1 MAVMSPTMEL
11 QAAALARQR
20 RRGAFYIAAG
30 ALIVFLFSRDTHWG
44 ELATL
49 GMNTT
54 RSVELVKLPDIVVPV
69 LPTVWFLGASAIGLG
84 VWEFWRGFRRTGWL
98 LGVVSFAFLAAFLVW
113 AARGESFSLIGILS
127 ASLQLA
133 TPILLGA
140 LSGVL
145 CERSAVINIAIEGM
159 MLGAAFTSVL
169 VANVTGSIW
178 LGLFAALAVGA
189 LLAAWHAVMSIQFKM
204 DQIVSGTVIN
214 IFATG
219 LTNFLNQRV
228 MQVYTQFNNE
238 MTFPVISNVFPGL
251 GKIPILGP
259 LLFDQSPL
267 VWIALILLIVIQVA
281 LFHTRWGLRTRAV
294 GEHPLAADT
303 LGINII
309 RVRYVNVILGGIV
322 AGLGGAYFTLG
333 SVGRFDKLMTN
344 GRGFIALAAMIF
356 GNWTPLGSFASSL
369 IFGFAD
375 ALQVK
380 LQILIGQ
387 VNIPSE
393 FLLML
398 PYIVTMVVLA
408 GVVGR
413 VMPPAADGQPYEKQ

>member
-1 MAVMSPTMEL
+1 MAASAQSTPLTS
-11 QAAALARQR
+11 ALTRQR
-20 RRGAFYIAAG
+20 QLGLFYAAVG
-30 ALIVFLFSRDTHWG
+30 LAMIVFFTRDVQPG

-49 GMNTT
+49 GLNTT
-54 RSVELVKLPDIVVPV
+54 RSVELIKLPDIIVPV
-69 LPTVWFLGASAIGLG
+69 LPVVWALG
-84 VWEFWRGFRRTGWL
+84 VLAFLIGFWQFVYGLRRSGIA
-98 LGVVSFAFLAAFLVW
+98 LGLVSSFFLAAFLIWV
-113 AARGESFSLIGILS
+113 ARGASFSLIGILS

-140 LSGVL
+140 LSGIL

-159 MLGAAFTSVL
+159 MLAAAFTSVI
-169 VANVTGSIW
+169 VANATGNIM
-178 LGLFAALAVGA
+178 LGFLAALAIGA
-189 LLAAWHAVMSIQFKM
+189 LLAMWHAVLSIQFKV

-228 MQVYTQFNNE
+228 LQEYQMLNE
-238 MTFPVISNVFPGL
+238 QMTFPVISQVFPDL
-251 GKIPILGP
+251 GKIPLLGP
-259 LLFDQSPL
+259 LLFDQSPI
-267 VWIALILLIVIQVA
+267 VWLALILLLVVHIA
-281 LFHTRWGLRTRAV
+281 LFYTRWGLRTRAV
-294 GEHPLAADT
+294 GEHPRAADT
-303 LGINII
+303 LGIDVI
-309 RVRYVNVILGGIV
+309 RVRYINVVLGGVV

-356 GNWTPLGSFASSL
+356 GNWSPLGAFASSL

-387 VNIPSE
+387 VNIPYE

-398 PYIVTMVVLA
+398 PYIVTMIVLA

-413 VMPPAADGQPYEKQ
+413 ALPPAADGQAYEKQ

>member
-1 MAVMSPTMEL
+1 MAVMTKIGEK
-11 QAAALARQR
+11 AAPLSRQR
-20 RRGAFYIAAG
+20 QLGLFYV
-30 ALIVFLFSRDTHWG
+30 ALGLGMLLYFVPTSQPG
-44 ELATL
+44 QLATFGL
-49 GMNTT
+49 NTT
-54 RSVELVKLPDIVVPV
+54 RSVELIRLPDIVIPV
-69 LPTVWFLGASAIGLG
+69 QPALWFFSALVIVLGLMHA
-84 VWEFWRGFRRTGWL
+84 WRGFQKTGWL
-98 LGVVSFAFLAAFLVW
+98 LGIVSLSFLTAFLVS
-113 AARGESFSLIGILS
+113 AARGTSFSLIGILS

-145 CERSAVINIAIEGM
+145 CERSGVINIAIEGM

-169 VANVTGSIW
+169 VANVTDSIL
-178 LGLFAALAVGA
+178 LGLLAALAVGA
-189 LLAAWHAVMSIQFKM
+189 LLAAWHAVLSIRFKM
-204 DQIVSGTVIN
+204 NQIISGTVIN

-228 MQVYTQFNNE
+228 MQVYTDLNNE
-238 MTFPVISNVFPGL
+238 MTFPYISQVFPGL
-251 GKIPILGP
+251 GKIPIVGP
-259 LLFDQSPL
+259 LLFDQTPI
-267 VWIALILLIVIQVA
+267 VWMALILLVVIQVA
-281 LFHTRWGLRTRAV
+281 LFNTRWGLRTRAV
-294 GEHPLAADT
+294 GEHPKAADT
-303 LGINII
+303 LGINVF
-309 RVRYVNVILGGIV
+309 RVRYVNVILGGMV
-322 AGLGGAYFTLG
+322 AGLAGAYFTLG

-356 GNWTPLGSFASSL
+356 GNWTPTGAFASSL

-387 VNIPSE
+387 VNIPYD

-398 PYIVTMVVLA
+398 PYIVTMVALA

-413 VMPPAADGQPYEKQ
+413 VVPPAADGEVYEKQ

>member
-1 MAVMSPTMEL
+1 MAVMTKIGEKASPFTRQRQL
-11 QAAALARQR
+11 GLFYAAL
-20 RRGAFYIAAG
+20 G
-30 ALIVFLFSRDTHWG
+30 
-44 ELATL
+44 L
-49 GMNTT
+49 GMLLYFMPTSQPGQLAAFGLNTT
-54 RSVELVKLPDIVVPV
+54 RSVELIRLPDIVIPV
-69 LPTVWFLGASAIGLG
+69 QPALWFLSLLVIGLG
-84 VWEFWRGFRRTGWL
+84 LAHAWRGFQKTGWL
-98 LGVVSFAFLAAFLVW
+98 LGVVSLSFLTAFLVS
-113 AARGESFSLIGILS
+113 AARGTSFSLIGILS

-169 VANVTGSIW
+169 VANVTGSVL
-178 LGLFAALAVGA
+178 LGLVAALAVGA
-189 LLAAWHAVMSIQFKM
+189 LLAAWHAVLSIQFKM
-204 DQIVSGTVIN
+204 NQIVSGTVIN

-219 LTNFLNQRV
+219 LTNFLNQRA
-228 MQVYTQFNNE
+228 MQVYTNLNNE
-238 MTFPVISNVFPGL
+238 MTFPYLSQVFPGL

-259 LLFDQSPL
+259 LLFDQTPI
-267 VWIALILLIVIQVA
+267 VWMALILLVVIQVA
-281 LFHTRWGLRTRAV
+281 LFNTRWGLRTRAV
-294 GEHPLAADT
+294 GEHPKAADT
-303 LGINII
+303 LGINVF
-309 RVRYVNVILGGIV
+309 RMRYLNVILGGMV

-356 GNWTPLGSFASSL
+356 GNWTPTGAFASSL

-387 VNIPSE
+387 VNIPYD

-398 PYIVTMVVLA
+398 PYVVTMVALA

-413 VMPPAADGQPYEKQ
+413 VVPPAADGEVYEKQ

>member
-1 MAVMSPTMEL
+1 MSAIAQIGL
-11 QAAALARQR
+11 KAAPLARPR
-20 RRGAFYIAAG
+20 MLGYFYIFIG
-30 ALIVFLFSRDTHWG
+30 LCMLVFFARDAQPG
-44 ELATL
+44 QLATL

-69 LPTVWFLGASAIGLG
+69 LPALLVLGAIVLLLG
-84 VWEFWRGFRRTGWL
+84 IYQATRGFGKTGWL
-98 LGVVSFAFLAAFLVW
+98 LGVVSLCFLTAFLIW
-113 AARGESFSLIGILS
+113 AARGTSFSLIGILS

-145 CERSAVINIAIEGM
+145 CERSGVVNIAIEGM

-169 VANVTGSIW
+169 VANLTGNIM
-178 LGLFAALAVGA
+178 LGLLAALLTGAV
-189 LLAAWHAVMSIQFKM
+189 LAAWHAVLSIQFRM
-204 DQIVSGTVIN
+204 NQIISGTVIN

-219 LTNFLNQRV
+219 LTNFLNQRT
-228 MQVYTQFNNE
+228 MQVYQNLNNE
-238 MTFPVISNVFPGL
+238 QTFPVISRMFPDL

-259 LLFDQSPL
+259 LLFDQNAIVWLAL
-267 VWIALILLIVIQVA
+267 VLLVVIQVA

-294 GEHPLAADT
+294 GEHPRAADT
-303 LGINII
+303 LGINVF
-309 RVRYVNVILGGIV
+309 RTRYTNVILGGLV
-322 AGLGGAYFTLG
+322 AGLAGAYFTLG
-333 SVGRFDKLMTN
+333 SVGRFDKLMSN

-356 GNWTPLGSFASSL
+356 GNWTPVGAFFSSL
-369 IFGFAD
+369 IFGFTD

-398 PYIVTMVVLA
+398 PYVVTMVVLA

-413 VMPPAADGQPYEKQ
+413 VNMPAADGEPYEKQ